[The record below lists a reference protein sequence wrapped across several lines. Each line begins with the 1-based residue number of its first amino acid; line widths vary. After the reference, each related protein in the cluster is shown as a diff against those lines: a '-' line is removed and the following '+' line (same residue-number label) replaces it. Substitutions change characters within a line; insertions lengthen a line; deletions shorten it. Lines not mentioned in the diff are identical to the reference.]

1 MRATPFGETVIYYA
15 RMVFA
20 ELSGMRENWRH
31 IRVTP
36 RSVVD
41 DYPGKHLLAVLPV
54 VFEPRLP
61 PYATNAEALA
71 LVAGIVVVNL
81 LWATCAIAGIG
92 VVFAAFPWAALI
104 VKVLGAAYLIW
115 FGIRLLVK
123 SGNSPLAPDVQR
135 ANGGFR
141 KAFVQG
147 VITNIGNP
155 KSIAFFAAVFA
166 SAAPE
171 HVSQG
176 TFAAMLAMV
185 GVVASTWYG
194 IVAITLSQP
203 RVALAYRR
211 AKKLID
217 RLCGGLI
224 LALGV
229 RQLLR

>member
-1 MRATPFGETVIYYA
+1 MIDSA
-15 RMVFA
+15 
-20 ELSGMRENWRH
+20 
-31 IRVTP
+31 
-36 RSVVD
+36 
-41 DYPGKHLLAVLPV
+41 AVLTVFLVYVAGV
-54 VFEPRLP
+54 VIPGPNFVAVVHKAVA
-61 PYATNAEALA
+61 ATRSEALA
-71 LVAGIVVVNL
+71 LVAGIVLVNL

-92 VVFAAFPWAALI
+92 VVFAAFPWAALV

-115 FGIRLLVK
+115 FGLRLLAK
-123 SGNSPLAPDVQR
+123 AGNKPLAPDAQR

-141 KAFVQG
+141 QAFLQG

-171 HVSQG
+171 HVSPG
-176 TFAAMLAMV
+176 TFVAMLAMV
-185 GVVASTWYG
+185 GLVASSWYG
-194 IVAITLSQP
+194 IVVITLSRP
-203 RVALAYRR
+203 RVASAYRR